1 MSVRPCQFQ
10 PLKKCPGHVEEDCED
25 KRETLCTGKY
35 NECNLETWLLL
46 ADKMNLNSLNEW
58 CTCR

>member
-25 KRETLCTGKY
+25 KRETLYTGKY
-35 NECNLETWLLL
+35 NDCNLETQLLL
-46 ADKMNLNSLNEW
+46 ADRMNLNSSNE
-58 CTCR
+58 